1 MQMNVGAVL
10 LVALIRNTLP
20 FKTQAN
26 TGNALAH
33 GREHT
38 AGTLCC
44 SSTPLHLMDSDIL
57 IYWLTPFV
65 N

>member
-10 LVALIRNTLP
+10 LVVLIRTTVP
-20 FKTQAN
+20 VKTQAN
-26 TGNALAH
+26 TGNALAD
-33 GREHT
+33 GRENT
-38 AGTLCC
+38 AGTLGC
-44 SSTPLHLMDSDIL
+44 SLTRLHLIDSDIL